1 MYLEQNQPCLFQT
14 LEESSITKGHI
25 FAPIGHIFCSD
36 MALSASQKKQKL
48 HSCMVV
54 NF

>member
-14 LEESSITKGHI
+14 LEESSITKGHV
-25 FAPIGHIFCSD
+25 FCSD

-48 HSCMVV
+48 HSCMVA